1 VLEALARQHGANFS
15 HSLHFMAERKRAAV
29 VDLTDDSPPRPAPA
43 RRGHVGLS
51 AAAPIDLDSDQE
63 DSGAAFRPL
72 PATAQV
78 APSSSGASASTSA
91 SAPTS
96 ASASTSISASAG
108 SSSSSSST
116 TAGSGPSDLP
126 PATEWLRPAAEI
138 TCPICMCETAPVE
151 AAVLA
156 GCAHAFCE
164 DCIGQYVRGKVD
176 EGKVMAEQLRCPSV
190 DPKCEA
196 PLLPSDVARCLK
208 APESVA
214 RYERLALQRCVEAD
228 EGMGCCPT
236 AGCEYMFA
244 FDMDNRKCAAP

>member
-1 VLEALARQHGANFS
+1 
-15 HSLHFMAERKRAAV
+15 MAERKRAAV

-63 DSGAAFRPL
+63 DSGAASAFRSL

-78 APSSSGASASTSA
+78 APSSSGASASTPA
-91 SAPTS
+91 S
-96 ASASTSISASAG
+96 ASASTSASAG

-116 TAGSGPSDLP
+116 TAGSGPPDP
-126 PATEWLRPAAEI
+126 PPTSEWLRPAAEI
-138 TCPICMCETAPVE
+138 TCPICMCETAPAE

-164 DCIGQYVRGKVD
+164 DCIGQYVRGKVG

-208 APESVA
+208 APEAVA

-244 FDMDNRKCAAP
+244 FDMDNRKCAAPHVRTAQHCRRVTTAC